1 MKEILTRDQSKIES
15 LMDWWTPNQPVAP
28 STNCLSHHSH
38 WHGGMVAYAT
48 TTMSRPSGSLLF
60 LTAVGFG
67 VGHIPALNASAGTR
81 EQSLSNCL
89 FSPSLDAPNV
99 RGPWPCPSNSASHST
114 AQRIRIFEA
123 SKPAIQNA
131 HRNTSAQSVFDGV
144 PRLDHRD
151 AVSRVTQ
158 S

>member
-1 MKEILTRDQSKIES
+1 MA
-15 LMDWWTPNQPVAP
+15 M
-28 STNCLSHHSH
+28 
-38 WHGGMVAYAT
+38 AYAT
-48 TTMSRPSGSLLF
+48 TSRPSGSLLF

-67 VGHIPALNASAGTR
+67 VGHVTALNDSAGTR

-99 RGPWPCPSNSASHST
+99 RGPCPSNSASHSS
-114 AQRIRIFEA
+114 AQRIRINILEA
-123 SKPAIQNA
+123 PKPTIQNA
-131 HRNTSAQSVFDGV
+131 HRNTSAQSVLDGV
-144 PRLDHRD
+144 SVLHLDHRE